1 MKESHIL
8 LVEDNEGDIILT
20 LEAFAESKNKIH
32 ISVVRNGRDALDF
45 LYKRGNYQNATKPE
59 LILLD
64 LNMPIYNGL
73 DVLQE
78 IKQDSN
84 LKKIPVIILTTSS
97 NHKDIDKA
105 YEHLANSYVIK
116 PIDMD
121 EYLKTIR
128 TIEEFWLK
136 LSKQPV

>member
-1 MKESHIL
+1 
-8 LVEDNEGDIILT
+8 
-20 LEAFAESKNKIH
+20 
-32 ISVVRNGRDALDF
+32 
-45 LYKRGNYQNATKPE
+45 
-59 LILLD
+59 
-64 LNMPIYNGL
+64 MPIYNGL